1 MWCILKDIN
10 MSDTFSVRLPPEQ
23 TAFLDKMAKQ
33 TDRSRNK
40 IISGAVARMMD
51 NYAYVEKLVEEADR
65 DFEAGRVVSNDDA
78 MRRTQAVIDR
88 AEARKAQK

>member
-1 MWCILKDIN
+1 

-23 TAFLDKMAKQ
+23 TAFLDKMAKE

-40 IISGAVARMMD
+40 IISGAVARMME
-51 NYAYVEKLVEEADR
+51 NYAYVTRLVEEADA
-65 DFEAGRVVSNDDA
+65 DIAAGRVVSNEEA

-88 AEARKAQK
+88 AETHKAQK